1 MRGVSQL
8 IVVQFKLFYREPAAF
23 FFTLVFPMLL
33 LLVFGSLFGGQVIE
47 DLPGNFKVVD
57 AMVPAYTALI
67 IGSSAFMGIP
77 TNTASARE
85 TKVLRRFRA
94 TPISPLTYLAAE
106 VVVFFA
112 MTLVGMALLILVGVI
127 VYDLR
132 FGGFWLSVLGGFA
145 LCTGAFFAVGY
156 VVASVSPTSRVAS
169 VVGMVLFFP
178 QIFLSGVMYPTQL
191 MPELMR
197 QISQALPM
205 TYAVELLQGLWFGFA
220 WSEQWDS
227 VAILGGML
235 VVGTA
240 LAVRTFRWE

>member
-1 MRGVSQL
+1 MRGMAQL

-23 FFTLVFPMLL
+23 FFTLVFPVL
-33 LLVFGSLFGGQVIE
+33 LLVVFGSIFGDIE
-47 DLPGNFKVVD
+47 IEELPGFKVVD
-57 AMVPAYTALI
+57 AMIPAYTALI

-94 TPISPLTYLAAE
+94 TPISPITYLTAE
-106 VVVFFA
+106 VAVFFV
-112 MTLVGMALLILVGVI
+112 MNLVGMALLILVGI
-127 VYDLR
+127 VAYDLH
-132 FGGFWLSVLGGFA
+132 FGGFWLSVLGGFV
-145 LCTGAFFAVGY
+145 LSTGAFFAVGY
-156 VVASVSPTSRVAS
+156 MVASISPTVRVAS

-178 QIFLSGVMYPTQL
+178 QIFLSGVMYPVQQ
-191 MPELMR
+191 MPAWMQ

-240 LAVRTFRWE
+240 LAVKTFRWE